1 MDRFFHRD
9 IVPAEFTL
17 EESEGRH
24 LAQVLRKEVGELVE
38 VFDGQGASAMARI
51 AAIGK
56 KGGNVVLAR
65 TTDVAVDPAPVPA
78 VCVAAAVPK
87 GERFKWMIEKLT
99 EIGVDELQL
108 LSTRRS
114 VSEPGADRVDKL
126 TALVIAACKQCRRN
140 RLLRI
145 LPVVPWSQFLQS
157 PGGDL
162 FLCNAGGSSALNT
175 PTSVDA
181 SRLIVAVG
189 PEGGWTAEEVEECSR
204 SDAFRQTIALSSHIL
219 RVETAA
225 ILGGSWAAQ
234 RRAMS
239 QPQKCQAPA
248 EQ

>member
-9 IVPAEFTL
+9 ITPAEFTL

-24 LAQVLRKEVGELVE
+24 LAQVLRKEAGELVE
-38 VFDGQGASAMARI
+38 VFDGQGASATARI
-51 AAIGK
+51 ASIGK

-65 TTDVAVDPAPVPA
+65 TSEVAVDPVATPS

-99 EIGVDELQL
+99 EIDVDELQL

-114 VSEPGADRVDKL
+114 VAEPGADRVDKL
-126 TALVIAACKQCRRN
+126 TALVVAACKQSRRN

-145 LPVVPWSQFLQS
+145 HPVVPWSQFLKS
-157 PGGDL
+157 PEGDL
-162 FLCNAGGSSALNT
+162 FLCNADGSSPIDA
-175 PTSVDA
+175 PISADA

-189 PEGGWTAEEVEECSR
+189 PEGGWTAEEVDECSR
-204 SDAFRQTIALSSHIL
+204 CCSFRGTIALSSHIL

-225 ILGGSWAAQ
+225 ILGGAWAVQ
-234 RRAMS
+234 RRVPSGEPDSSAVGG
-239 QPQKCQAPA
+239 
-248 EQ
+248 

>member
-38 VFDGQGASAMARI
+38 VFDGQGASTAARI

-65 TTDVAVDPAPVPA
+65 ITDVVADPVPTPA

-114 VSEPGADRVDKL
+114 VAEPGADRVDKL
-126 TALVIAACKQCRRN
+126 TALVIAACKQARRN
-140 RLLRI
+140 HLLKI
-145 LPVVPWSQFLQS
+145 HPVVPWSQFLKS

-162 FLCNAGGSSALNT
+162 FLCNADGSSPINA
-175 PTSVDA
+175 PISADA

-189 PEGGWTAEEVEECSR
+189 PEGGWTPEEVDECSR
-204 SDAFRQTIALSSHIL
+204 CASFRGMIALSSHIL

-225 ILGGSWAAQ
+225 ILSGAWAAQ
-234 RRAMS
+234 RRAVSKLPGGVM
-239 QPQKCQAPA
+239 APD
-248 EQ
+248 Q

>member
-24 LAQVLRKEVGELVE
+24 LAQVLRKEIGELVE
-38 VFDGQGASAMARI
+38 VFDGQGASAAARV
-51 AAIGK
+51 ASIGK

-65 TTDVAVDPAPVPA
+65 TTDVAVDPAPTPA

-99 EIGVDELQL
+99 ETGVDELQL

-114 VSEPGADRVDKL
+114 VAEPGADRVDKL
-126 TALVIAACKQCRRN
+126 TALVISACKQCRRN

-145 LPVVPWSQFLQS
+145 HPVIPWSQFLKS
-157 PGGDL
+157 SEGDL
-162 FLCNAGGSSALNT
+162 FLCNADGSSPIEMPVSA
-175 PTSVDA
+175 DA

-189 PEGGWTAEEVEECSR
+189 PEGGWTADEADECFR
-204 SDAFRQTIALSSHIL
+204 SSGFRGAIALSSHIL

-225 ILGGSWAAQ
+225 ILGGAWAVQ
-234 RRAMS
+234 RRTS
-239 QPQKCQAPA
+239 FG
-248 EQ
+248 